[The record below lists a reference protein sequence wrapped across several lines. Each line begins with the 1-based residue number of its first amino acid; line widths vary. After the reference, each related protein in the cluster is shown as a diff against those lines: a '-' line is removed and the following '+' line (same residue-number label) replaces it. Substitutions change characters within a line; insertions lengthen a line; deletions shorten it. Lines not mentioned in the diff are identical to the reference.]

1 MIGQSGRWK
10 SDFTKCSALDRRT
23 SKSPTP
29 SKSQDFFADW
39 VQTWSAAPDSASS
52 SMLGCAAET
61 GLAGAPSIRRMNT
74 ENPLWGA
81 PRIHGELL
89 KLGFEV
95 AETTVSKAEDRH
107 PRAGGH
113 SCATMRRRLLRLISA
128 WFSMCRFPFSVRR
141 NQRFAITDLAREEGV
156 HVPHPR
162 HLTAYYASRR

>member
-1 MIGQSGRWK
+1 MANIPKRPRCRRQGETDDRP
-10 SDFTKCSALDRRT
+10 ALALPLPSRRRLRVRNHG
-23 SKSPTP
+23 
-29 SKSQDFFADW
+29 A
-39 VQTWSAAPDSASS
+39 VV
-52 SMLGCAAET
+52 
-61 GLAGAPSIRRMNT
+61 GAPVPPRIVSAFAALETRRMLST

-95 AETTVSKAEDRH
+95 AETTVYKAEDRH

-128 WFSMCRFPFSVRR
+128 CADVPFPVRR